1 LVVCGDCGYRM
12 VRGDYKDREKGIPN
26 YYFICRQHSVY
37 PESCQTTSIKEDVLK
52 SIVHQSIKMQIMTL
66 SKIEESMLVAST
78 APETKHA
85 MYSLTKQISETLS
98 NIAYI
103 KESRVRIATD
113 FARQM
118 IDEEEYN
125 ILRDQ
130 LAVELQNTAEKL
142 EVLEHKR
149 DKFNK
154 LFSADRWISELKQYS
169 SSKKLSAV
177 MVNEF
182 IKSIKVYPDK
192 RIEIEW
198 KHQDTIAEYLEIL
211 NGGE

>member
-1 LVVCGDCGYRM
+1 
-12 VRGDYKDREKGIPN
+12 
-26 YYFICRQHSVY
+26 
-37 PESCQTTSIKEDVLK
+37 
-52 SIVHQSIKMQIMTL
+52 
-66 SKIEESMLVAST
+66 
-78 APETKHA
+78 

-130 LAVELQNTAEKL
+130 LAIELQNAAEKL

-169 SSKKLSAV
+169 STKKLSAA

>member
-1 LVVCGDCGYRM
+1 M
-12 VRGDYKDREKGIPN
+12 FKNSFNKIFKDTKV
-26 YYFICRQHSVY
+26 F
-37 PESCQTTSIKEDVLK
+37 KWK
-52 SIVHQSIKMQIMTL
+52 STITVFWRISTLILIVPIM
-66 SKIEESMLVAST
+66 
-78 APETKHA
+78 
-85 MYSLTKQISETLS
+85 LS
-98 NIAYI
+98 NIFIIGYFISSSNNQIKAYHTETLYS
-103 KESRVRIATD
+103 KEKTVDAALVDMISKSYALANREIVRKFITISDYDSISNYQKSQISMAINSEIM
-113 FARQM
+113 QVVGGNKYVSS
-118 IDEEEYN
+118 IYVYN
-125 ILRDQ
+125 SDSDYVIG
-130 LAVELQNTAEKL
+130 
-142 EVLEHKR
+142 
-149 DKFNK
+149 K